1 MLITLKG
8 STKVAPKG
16 FSVVAEVEGLR
27 LGPSRKEAAH
37 LTRLT
42 HINLPRNSTPAI
54 LPHGTEKICMVH
66 LFSLFEYCALPKKQ
80 EFQRR
85 PSKPRVNDSDIIH
98 VEQKPDLIV
107 NLQRH

>member
-27 LGPSRKEAAH
+27 LGPSRREEAAH

-42 HINLPRNSTPAI
+42 QINLPRNSTPAI
-54 LPHGTEKICMVH
+54 LPHGTEKNMYGTSVQ
-66 LFSLFEYCALPKKQ
+66 F
-80 EFQRR
+80 
-85 PSKPRVNDSDIIH
+85 V
-98 VEQKPDLIV
+98 
-107 NLQRH
+107 

>member
-27 LGPSRKEAAH
+27 LGPSRREEAAH

-42 HINLPRNSTPAI
+42 TSQLYAGNSATWN
-54 LPHGTEKICMVH
+54 GKKYVWYICSVCLNTVH
-66 LFSLFEYCALPKKQ
+66 
-80 EFQRR
+80 FQRNKN
-85 PSKPRVNDSDIIH
+85 SKEDP
-98 VEQKPDLIV
+98 Q
-107 NLQRH
+107 NLESTTLT

>member
-27 LGPSRKEAAH
+27 LGPSRREEAAH

-42 HINLPRNSTPAI
+42 TSQLYAGNSATWN
-54 LPHGTEKICMVH
+54 GKNTCMVH
-66 LFSLFEYCALPKKQ
+66 MFSLFEYCALPKKQ